1 MIEQHGNVCRLSGD
15 ITLDTVP
22 RILEQLLPLIQSGVD
37 TLECKE
43 MQNVDSSALGL
54 IFSCRRE
61 ALKKSQVLKISGLP
75 ARLFDLASLYG
86 VADQV
91 KGIPD

>member
-22 RILEQLLPLIQSGVD
+22 QILEQLLPLIRSGVD
-37 TLECKE
+37 TLDCTA
-43 MQNVDSSALGL
+43 MRNVDSSALGL

-61 ALKKSQVLKISGLP
+61 ALKRSQTLNINGLP
-75 ARLFDLASLYG
+75 ARLLDLASLYG

-91 KGIPD
+91 NGISA

>member
-1 MIEQHGNVCRLSGD
+1 MTEQQGNVFRLSGD

-22 RILEQLLPLIQSGVD
+22 QILEQLRPLIQSGVD
-37 TLECKE
+37 TLDCTDIKS
-43 MQNVDSSALGL
+43 VDSSALGL

-61 ALKKSQVLKISGLP
+61 AYKTKQTLKIKGLP
-75 ARLFDLASLYG
+75 ARLSNLAALYG

-91 KGIPD
+91 GA